1 MELAILLGALL
12 VLMAMGFSAHGSEYE
27 HLRSHGDTFLC
38 FCR

>member
-12 VLMAMGFSAHGSEYE
+12 VLMAMGAHGSEYE